1 MSKREACPADLPPA
15 KKRCLPPAKKPC
27 ITTKIKGRRFGVPG
41 KSFTLKVEKKDDS
54 SWREVK
60 PRVSTRNGIPSWIYD
75 QGYYTMDYQIG
86 HDHFVY
92 VVRDINTTLRL
103 TEHDIGVSNA
113 HDAEIFAQTLR
124 ERFGPL
130 VKVQLQMRIDYD
142 EYDGVSEYS
151 DCEDDDDE

>member
-1 MSKREACPADLPPA
+1 M
-15 KKRCLPPAKKPC
+15 
-27 ITTKIKGRRFGVPG
+27 
-41 KSFTLKVEKKDDS
+41 
-54 SWREVK
+54 
-60 PRVSTRNGIPSWIYD
+60 NYH
-75 QGYYTMDYQIG
+75 IG
-86 HDHFVY
+86 DDHFVH
-92 VVRDINTTLRL
+92 VARDINTTLRL

-113 HDAEIFAQTLR
+113 HDADIFAQTLR